1 MLEDSLRGFKVTK
14 GSLIFFD
21 VLVGYWGF
29 LKVLGCSG
37 GFLDVPDGSMEILH
51 NSTGFNFLYDPATC
65 FGLV

>member
-29 LKVLGCSG
+29 LKVLGCSRW
-37 GFLDVPDGSMEILH
+37 FDG
-51 NSTGFNFLYDPATC
+51 NSTGFNFLYDLAT
-65 FGLV
+65 